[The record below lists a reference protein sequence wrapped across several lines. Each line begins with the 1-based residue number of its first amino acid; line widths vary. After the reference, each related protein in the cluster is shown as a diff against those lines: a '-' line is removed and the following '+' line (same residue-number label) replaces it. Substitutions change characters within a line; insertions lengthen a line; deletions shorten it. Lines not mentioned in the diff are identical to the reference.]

1 MGHDD
6 GREQCFCRDWHGCIM
21 AQSIVGSDNVQ
32 PYKFSDCSKN
42 DYINELRVGQ
52 GLCLLNKPNE
62 VNLASCQ
69 ELALLCHFSDLT
81 IVRFRRLHKRDL

>member
-62 VNLASCQ
+62 VNLAFCQ
-69 ELALLCHFSDLT
+69 ELALLCH
-81 IVRFRRLHKRDL
+81 VRFRRLHKRDL

>member
-21 AQSIVGSDNVQ
+21 AQSIVGSENVQ

-42 DYINELRVGQ
+42 DYINELRVGR

-62 VNLASCQ
+62 VRNKGYIIDQIIKLN
-69 ELALLCHFSDLT
+69 
-81 IVRFRRLHKRDL
+81 